1 LLPPLHVYDTEFVL
15 PLMCIITAVHVIVD
29 ASVTHTTDR
38 KKQLYCKT
46 TEFNTADHTTGF
58 QRPAVTCTHKR
69 ILS

>member
-1 LLPPLHVYDTEFVL
+1 
-15 PLMCIITAVHVIVD
+15 MCIITAVHVIVD